1 MLSISRRNFLAGLSA
16 VSIVGGSTTGR
27 AGTIRTRTIPSS
39 GEPLPVIGMGTW
51 ITLNVGNDPRLR
63 AGRVEVLRTFFQM
76 GGGMIDSSP
85 MYGSAEAVIGHCF
98 KKLGRPKGLFSA
110 TKVWTPLTSHGVTQI
125 ANSKR
130 LWGLTHFDLFQIH
143 NLVNWEG
150 HLAVLR
156 ERQEAGLFRYLGIT
170 TSHGGRHLEMLKI
183 IAAEKLDF
191 AQFTYNIVDRE
202 AEARLIPAAAD
213 HGLAV
218 IANRPFRC
226 GALIDEVSRYPLPSW
241 ASEFNCSN
249 WAQFLL
255 KFILSNPAI
264 TCVIPATSRV
274 DHMQENMG
282 AGFGQLPNM
291 KTRLRM
297 IRYVENL

>member
-51 ITLNVGNDPRLR
+51 ITFNIGNDPRLR

-98 KKLGRPKGLFSA
+98 NKLGRPKGLFAA
-110 TKVWTPLTSHGVTQI
+110 TKVWTPLTVHGIIQM
-125 ANSKR
+125 ANSER

-156 ERQEAGLFRYLGIT
+156 ERQGAGYIRHLGVT
-170 TSHGGRHLEMLKI
+170 TSHGSRHLEIFKI
-183 IAAEKLDF
+183 ISAEKLDF
-191 AQFTYNIVDRE
+191 AQFTYNIVDRK

-226 GALIDEVSRYPLPSW
+226 GALIDEVSRHPLPSW
-241 ASEFNCSN
+241 ASEFDCFN

-264 TCVIPATSRV
+264 TCVIPATSRI

-282 AGFGQLPNM
+282 AGFGQLPDM